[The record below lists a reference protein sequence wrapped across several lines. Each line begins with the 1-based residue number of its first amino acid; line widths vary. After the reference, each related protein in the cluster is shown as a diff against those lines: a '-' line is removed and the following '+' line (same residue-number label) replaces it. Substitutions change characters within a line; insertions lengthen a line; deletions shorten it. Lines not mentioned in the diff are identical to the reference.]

1 MRSFSSLVITLTL
14 LSVFGHSEQVRAQG
28 RKTGGAHPT
37 THSTPEKSKPQ
48 TSVPVIARILGV
60 RVGWNGQERLERRF
74 GKGVRSIGGHPL
86 GVETW
91 RTRHPVGKVVTEGFE
106 HNGEGEVLE
115 TIEWTL
121 GKADASIPLAR
132 RLPQASGWLGTISLG
147 MTERQIARLV
157 RDKHLPAPTK
167 AEGNWTW
174 VQKGYVQLRE
184 FVVYRTWTAALGFE
198 NGKLTSL
205 CVRCE

>member
-1 MRSFSSLVITLTL
+1 MFLGVL
-14 LSVFGHSEQVRAQG
+14 GHSGQAPAQD
-28 RKTGGAHPT
+28 RKTGGAHPAT
-37 THSTPEKSKPQ
+37 RSAPKNGKPK
-48 TSVPVIARILGV
+48 TSVPAIALVLGV

-74 GKGVRSIGGHPL
+74 GSGVRSIGGHSG

-91 RTRHPVGKVVTEGFE
+91 RTQSPVGKIVTEGF
-106 HNGEGEVLE
+106 NYNDEGEVLE

-121 GKADASIPLAR
+121 GKAAGSIPLAR
-132 RLPQASGWLGTISLG
+132 RLPQSSGWLGIISLG
-147 MTERQIARLV
+147 MTERQITQLL
-157 RDKHLPAPTK
+157 RDKHLPQPQK
-167 AEGNWTW
+167 SEGNWTW

-198 NGKLTSL
+198 NGRLTSI